1 MNIHYFC
8 KPDLSDNDPWQDCL
22 FNADTNLDDLTVEP
36 LITINGQ
43 PILRQHQST
52 YLTGKETC
60 RAHHF
65 AKLLASA
72 VLSNQCSTFPSAHV
86 NDTVNV
92 NGPTKTTPRSVLW
105 IDTVNGPHTSA
116 QIYRELA
123 AHATSKDSLNY
134 ICLDILGV
142 ERDNVYALT
151 RNIEHTINQ
160 LNPALVVID
169 DIDHFMP
176 CCGVNIA
183 SEFCRIVRDVTNHS
197 ETSFLFIGYN
207 NLSKKASTTGNLGKL
222 LFLSTTNVFSLST
235 QREVTTARLVRS
247 YDLSNASLNTQV
259 QFTIGHDNLPHE
271 ADPQP
276 ATQAPFSDDTLRT
289 VITSVLQP
297 GETIHPDDLLKK
309 VTAHL
314 RQARHHHQ
322 AQLLVD
328 QALKLNLLHYT
339 GDPLNN
345 TLTLPPLLNPAHHDD
360 VTPLASPGPLCRDS
374 VAAP

>member
-1 MNIHYFC
+1 MNIHYFR

-22 FNADTNLDDLTVEP
+22 FNTDTNLDDLTVEP

-86 NDTVNV
+86 NDTVNL
-92 NGPTKTTPRSVLW
+92 NGPSKTTPRSVLW

-183 SEFCRIVRDVTNHS
+183 TEFCRIVRDVTNHS

-259 QFTIGHDNLPHE
+259 QFTIGPDNLPHE

-276 ATQAPFSDDTLRT
+276 ATQPPFSDDTLRT

-339 GDPLNN
+339 DDPLNN
-345 TLTLPPLLNPAHHDD
+345 TLTLPPLLNPVHHDAMM
-360 VTPLASPGPLCRDS
+360 P
-374 VAAP
+374 